1 MNISLGRV
9 VILVEDYDAELL
21 FYEKN
26 LGARKIV
33 DYTAG
38 NQRFLHIGFSGG
50 GAGIWFLAADG
61 PEQESLIGN
70 QTHQQPTLV
79 MYTDEFENLYE
90 RLRKN
95 GVTINRPPVY
105 GPDSWYL
112 HFLDLYGNEI
122 VLVQIIA

>member
-1 MNISLGRV
+1 MNISSAGWSSSWKTTMPHC
-9 VILVEDYDAELL
+9 
-21 FYEKN
+21 FSTK
-26 LGARKIV
+26 KISAPKRSR
-33 DYTAG
+33 TTPRA

-79 MYTDEFENLYE
+79 MYTDEFENLHE

-122 VLVQIIA
+122 VLVQLIG